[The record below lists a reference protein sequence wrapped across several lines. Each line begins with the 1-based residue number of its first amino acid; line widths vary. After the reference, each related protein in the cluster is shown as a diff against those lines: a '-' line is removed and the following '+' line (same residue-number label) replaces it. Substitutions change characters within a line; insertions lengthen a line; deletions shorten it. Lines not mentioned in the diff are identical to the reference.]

1 MTRVH
6 DLGNWILLM
15 LGLTNITPVAAE
27 NTGGR
32 AGFAASPVNHPRAGR
47 HASTSPTIW
56 VGSMGPDGFAALP
69 ITTLDPPHS
78 AASPVVPAFVGS
90 GSPSPSA
97 DRSVGAF
104 AFSFRERTELAE
116 IFPAVLPQPG
126 YDFGIAKQLSD
137 VAARHRQVQRVEAV
151 GFLE

>member
-1 MTRVH
+1 
-6 DLGNWILLM
+6 M

-47 HASTSPTIW
+47 HASTSPTIG